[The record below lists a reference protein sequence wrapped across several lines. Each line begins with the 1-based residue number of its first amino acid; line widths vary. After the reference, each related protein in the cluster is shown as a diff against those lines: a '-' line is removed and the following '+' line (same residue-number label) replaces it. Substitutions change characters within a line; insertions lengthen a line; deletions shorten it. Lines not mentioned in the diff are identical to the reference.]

1 MLADGEEGFLEV
13 PVIAQVDDQAAG
25 RVFTD
30 TGIAA
35 AQGFKP
41 SSLFVGFH
49 AVQLDELLKQIVFE
63 RAGADSVYP
72 GTFFDHGFQLAVTD
86 GEVEDLVS
94 LVASDLVHRNEHF
107 TRYFSPAMPLKV
119 LERAKLVTPY
129 L

>member
-1 MLADGEEGFLEV
+1 MLTDGEEGFLEV

-30 TGIAA
+30 TGITA

-41 SSLFVGFH
+41 SSLFVGVH

-63 RAGADSVYP
+63 RAGANSVYP

-94 LVASDLVHRNEHF
+94 DVPSLVHRNVHF
-107 TRYFSPAMPLKV
+107 TRYFSPATPLKV